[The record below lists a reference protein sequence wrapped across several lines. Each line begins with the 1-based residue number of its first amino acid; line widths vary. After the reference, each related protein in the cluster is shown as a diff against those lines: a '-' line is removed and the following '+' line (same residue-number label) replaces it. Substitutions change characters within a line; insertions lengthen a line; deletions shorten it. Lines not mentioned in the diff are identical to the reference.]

1 MIRHNWGGARG
12 ERWLSITRLAGEGDG
27 VEHAELIYFHS
38 SIALVAASL
47 RAVNIAV
54 LIWP

>member
-1 MIRHNWGGARG
+1 MIRHHGGGGR
-12 ERWLSITRLAGEGDG
+12 ERWLSITRLAGKGAG
-27 VEHAELIYFHS
+27 LKHAELIYFHS

-47 RAVNIAV
+47 KAVNIAV